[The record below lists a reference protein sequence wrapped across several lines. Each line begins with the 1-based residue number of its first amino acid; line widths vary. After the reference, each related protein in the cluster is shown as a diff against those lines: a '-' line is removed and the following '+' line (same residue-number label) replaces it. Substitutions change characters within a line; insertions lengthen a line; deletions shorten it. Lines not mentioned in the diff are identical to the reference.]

1 MMVAVVI
8 MGEVG
13 GWILREA
20 EISRRD
26 PRVAGKYVLQ

>member
-8 MGEVG
+8 MG